1 MLISIGAV
9 IRVLLVGVMGWGT
22 VACSL
27 RAVTSHWGIIAGLFA
42 SVAMA
47 AYEVRFVLRE
57 REKEEEEK
65 KRIFW

>member
-1 MLISIGAV
+1 MLISTGAV
-9 IRVLLVGVMGWGT
+9 IRVLLAGVVGWGT
-22 VACSL
+22 VACSQL
-27 RAVTSHWGIIAGLFA
+27 SVTGHWGIIAGLFA

-57 REKEEEEK
+57 REKEAEEK